1 MAAVRTDAFEGV
13 VQKFC
18 EAAAL
23 PSLWPDALH
32 ALALA
37 CGAEGAAAHSAHGLK
52 TFGTVAS
59 QGSLKLYHDF
69 VTRWRAPELNSHRA
83 RGLAL
88 IQRGWRGVLTEQDCF
103 TPHELARDPFHQ
115 EFIVP
120 AGFPSF
126 VGIVLANGPE
136 RMLSASIYRRPDQ
149 GPYQRDEIALIN
161 KLVGYLR
168 GASALALRVGT
179 ASNQRLTDALGSAGQ
194 PLALIGRDGCVI
206 YMNER
211 LERLIG
217 DGVLIRG
224 GRLGSWHADTDRTL
238 AAAIHA
244 VVRHDGVLRE
254 PFGSVVLPR
263 QKGLRGLVA
272 RIVPVVGLAHD
283 ILHLVSAIVTLSD
296 LEAAPA
302 SPSERLLAQ
311 AFAFTPAEARLARQI
326 ATGKTLP
333 DIARSEKVSR
343 ETLRSRLKTIF
354 DKTGT
359 GRQAELALLMAR
371 VANPGA

>member
-1 MAAVRTDAFEGV
+1 
-13 VQKFC
+13 
-18 EAAAL
+18 
-23 PSLWPDALH
+23 
-32 ALALA
+32 
-37 CGAEGAAAHSAHGLK
+37 
-52 TFGTVAS
+52 
-59 QGSLKLYHDF
+59 
-69 VTRWRAPELNSHRA
+69 
-83 RGLAL
+83 
-88 IQRGWRGVLTEQDCF
+88 
-103 TPHELARDPFHQ
+103 
-115 EFIVP
+115 
-120 AGFPSF
+120 
-126 VGIVLANGPE
+126 
-136 RMLSASIYRRPDQ
+136 
-149 GPYQRDEIALIN
+149 
-161 KLVGYLR
+161 
-168 GASALALRVGT
+168 
-179 ASNQRLTDALGSAGQ
+179 
-194 PLALIGRDGCVI
+194 
-206 YMNER
+206 MNER

-238 AAAIHA
+238 AAAIQA
-244 VVRHDGVLRE
+244 VVRHDGVSRQ

-311 AFAFTPAEARLARQI
+311 AFAFTPAEARLARHI

-333 DIARSEKVSR
+333 EIARCEKVSR